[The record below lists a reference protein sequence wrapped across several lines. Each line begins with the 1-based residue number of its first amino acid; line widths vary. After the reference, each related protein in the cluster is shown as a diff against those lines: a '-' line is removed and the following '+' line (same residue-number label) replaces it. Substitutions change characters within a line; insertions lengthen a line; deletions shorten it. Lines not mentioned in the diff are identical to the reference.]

1 MKVESTKY
9 YCDVC
14 RKEVDSDR
22 YLSNVRIPIRYF
34 QESSFQG
41 LGQFLEKPY
50 RHDFEICDEC
60 LKALRKVITEHF
72 ADMYAQSY
80 TNEIV
85 VELKY
90 KKGNENE

>member
-14 RKEVDSDR
+14 KKEVDSD
-22 YLSNVRIPIRYF
+22 PIKYF

-60 LKALRKVITEHF
+60 LKALRKVIAEHF
-72 ADMYAQSY
+72 ADMYAQNY

-90 KKGNENE
+90 KKGNKDE